1 MDKDK
6 QKELIAVRR
15 RELNRAIEEGI
26 DRIVE

>member
-15 RELNRAIEEGI
+15 RELNRAIEEVI